1 MWRAGRTCRG
11 GGCVDHLGNSMSGTM
26 AALVRARADDDNVA
40 LVHEDR
46 SWTWRDVVAESA
58 VRAAWMRA
66 TLNPDLPPHVGILL
80 PNVPEFVFQIFGA
93 ALAGACIVGV
103 NPTRRGAELQR
114 DVEHT
119 NCQVVL
125 ADATYADLLPDAK
138 RVESRPWADHE
149 GAPLPADD
157 PDPASTMFLLFTSGS
172 PP

>member
-1 MWRAGRTCRG
+1 MTA
-11 GGCVDHLGNSMSGTM
+11 STM

-40 LVHEDR
+40 LVHGDQ
-46 SWTWRDVVAESA
+46 SFTWREGGGESA

-66 TLNPDLPPHVGILL
+66 TLDPELPPHVGILL

-125 ADATYADLLPDAK
+125 TDSTLAD
-138 RVESRPWADHE
+138 
-149 GAPLPADD
+149 
-157 PDPASTMFLLFTSGS
+157 
-172 PP
+172 